1 MHIHIY
7 SYTFFFISFFL
18 EPFFEIIILSSVEK
32 RLWYRR
38 VALHRASGGSDVP
51 LGLAALGRPGMT
63 LEGRQ
68 GRPRRIPGLD

>member
-1 MHIHIY
+1 MDIHIY